1 MTENNDRISVLEEK
15 IAYLIHTNDE
25 LSGELALQ
33 WKRIEVLEK
42 HVNQLEGQFA
52 DLAAGMDGP
61 IENTKPPHW

>member
-1 MTENNDRISVLEEK
+1 MSEHSDRISILEEK
-15 IAYLIHTNDE
+15 LAHLTLTNDE
-25 LSGELALQ
+25 LSSELALQ
-33 WKRIEVLEK
+33 WKRIEALEK